1 MDKNINTFR
10 IGIRINKWWWALVAF
25 IPDRVVQNAW
35 VLYRLSA
42 KNQYQPMDLL
52 DFRREICAEYRL
64 LSGKTGATTTLRQI
78 THREGVPFVAESQPG
93 SA

>member
-1 MDKNINTFR
+1 M
-10 IGIRINKWWWALVAF
+10 
-25 IPDRVVQNAW
+25 VVQNAW
-35 VLYRLSA
+35 VLYRLFA
-42 KNQYQPMDLL
+42 IYQNQPMDLL

-78 THREGVPFVAESQPG
+78 THSYLEGVPFVAESQPG